1 MACLEIS
8 VNHALSNC
16 EHKIEAKLVPMLRRM
31 QILPRYFG
39 RHMLVA
45 EATVYRSLESL
56 CQEYSGGYW
65 DFYELSNGGVYMAPS
80 ADCRMR
86 LQCTGNG
93 FDGEMS
99 ADAAGVVACLFAFN
113 ALVWKTRDEH
123 FERLFYCLRE
133 FASDH
138 AEACTISAAID

>member
-1 MACLEIS
+1 MS
-8 VNHALSNC
+8 VNHALTGTG
-16 EHKIEAKLVPMLRRM
+16 HRIEAKPVPMLRRM

-39 RHMLVA
+39 RHMTVA
-45 EATVYRSLESL
+45 EAMVYRSLEFL

-65 DFYELSNGGVYMAPS
+65 EFYELSNGGFYMAPVT
-80 ADCRMR
+80 DRRMR
-86 LQCTGNG
+86 IQCAGNG

-99 ADAAGVVACLFAFN
+99 ADAAGVVACLMAFN

-123 FERLFYCLRE
+123 FEHLFYCLRE

-138 AEACTISAAID
+138 PESCAISAAID